1 MTDVSAGGL
10 TCNGKTGSNAGHRAG
25 GLADNKKTRHYEKRV
40 SGTAVSQLS
49 FLQIINIFRC
59 FMTLYDLLKQISNI
73 ITPEDDSF
81 YRYAIYT
88 SDDNGGFLRTRYCWW
103 LDKPIKNHELGEGY
117 ECVLVTS
124 KREINIKDFCDETD
138 TRVKMQISYSL
149 INASVEDADWDAQL
163 GYCYAYLFE
172 LNKHSFKVIH
182 MRKYL

>member
-1 MTDVSAGGL
+1 METLGDKFNPKAMPDVRAGGL

-25 GLADNKKTRHYEKRV
+25 ELADNKKTRHYEKRV

-49 FLQIINIFRC
+49 FLQIINIF
-59 FMTLYDLLKQISNI
+59 L
-73 ITPEDDSF
+73 
-81 YRYAIYT
+81 
-88 SDDNGGFLRTRYCWW
+88 
-103 LDKPIKNHELGEGY
+103 
-117 ECVLVTS
+117 
-124 KREINIKDFCDETD
+124 ETD

-172 LNKHSFKVIH
+172 LNKHSFKAIH